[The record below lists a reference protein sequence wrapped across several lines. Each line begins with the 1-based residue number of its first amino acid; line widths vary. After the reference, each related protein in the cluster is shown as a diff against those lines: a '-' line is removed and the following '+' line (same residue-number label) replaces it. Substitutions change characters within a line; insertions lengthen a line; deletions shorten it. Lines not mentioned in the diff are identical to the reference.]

1 MLDGVEAR
9 LRRLSDRLVER
20 RLGAVAEQVEAG
32 LPGGIGVEPVPGA
45 VRLSGRGLKRRS
57 ALEPA
62 LLWLLAGLR

>member
-20 RLGAVAEQVEAG
+20 RVQSAAEQIEAG
-32 LPGGIGVEPVPGA
+32 LPGGIAVQRDRDGVC
-45 VRLSGRGLKRRS
+45 LSGRGLKRRVV
-57 ALEPA
+57 LEPA